1 MDQRAYERNVQYL
14 KELQSPS
21 WDPGLPEDLAR
32 MLESGR
38 EDELTAVMF
47 ESYMENARAQRTKN
61 IERLTKEIRD
71 FEEQSRRASEQP
83 RGVSPPPRKRERQE
97 DNHPTDATLDRLL
110 SGLISGKPKVDPM
123 EDVEMAPPAP
133 VEGRIA
139 KASKRAV
146 EAVSSLGKNPKK
158 KKKDTDERKV
168 EVLNKRKADTLA
180 KIQSLDDK
188 KARLQKELDQIDADL
203 EAILGP
209 VPAQLLSDPFPH
221 RPPRRFD
228 SPVFVPRTH
237 DSPPTYYPRDYGT
250 PPTYDLTDD
259 EEPIYVPEAT
269 PLVPET
275 RSNSSILSNS
285 DYVPIDEEILFDP
298 ERLQREIEARAAK
311 REEKQMEEL
320 KRLEARS
327 LREEQERVF
336 QESARLDRERQEA
349 ARAEAERAEKE
360 RQEEL
365 NRAEAVRKMKEEA
378 ERVVISK
385 QEQRERDRLR
395 DVALILSIPREE
407 EASDPALVFTAGL
420 TTPTAR
426 LRRRFLKS
434 QPLKDI
440 KTWACAEL
448 ARDPE
453 HYLSFDEFDLVDPSA
468 SVLSDLSLP
477 IGQVFH
483 TKGSNL
489 NIQSR

>member
-1 MDQRAYERNVQYL
+1 
-14 KELQSPS
+14 
-21 WDPGLPEDLAR
+21 

-38 EDELTAVMF
+38 EAELAAVMF
-47 ESYMENARAQRTKN
+47 ESYMESARAERARN
-61 IERLTKEIRD
+61 IERLTKEIRE
-71 FEEQSRRASEQP
+71 FEEQSGRASEQP
-83 RGVSPPPRKRERQE
+83 HDASSPPRKREREE
-97 DNHPTDATLDRLL
+97 DDHPSDSILDRLV
-110 SGLISGKPKVDPM
+110 SGLVSGKPKVDPM
-123 EDVEMAPPAP
+123 EDVEMAPP
-133 VEGRIA
+133 VDGRIA
-139 KASKRAV
+139 RVSKRV
-146 EAVSSLGKNPKK
+146 IEAASSLGQIPKK
-158 KKKDTDERKV
+158 KKKDPEERKV
-168 EVLNKRKADTLA
+168 ELLNKRKAETLA

-209 VPAQLLSDPFPH
+209 VPAQLLSEPFPH
-221 RPPRRFD
+221 RPLRRND
-228 SPVFVPRTH
+228 SPIFVPRTL
-237 DSPPTYYPRDYGT
+237 DAPPTFYARDYGS

-259 EEPIYVPEAT
+259 DEPVFVSERRAP
-269 PLVPET
+269 VPET
-275 RSNSSILSNS
+275 RSNTSVLTNS
-285 DYVPIDEEILFDP
+285 DYAPIDEEILFNP
-298 ERLQREIEARAAK
+298 ERLQREIDARVSK

-349 ARAEAERAEKE
+349 ARVEAERIEKE

-365 NRAEAVRKMKEEA
+365 QKAEAVRKMKEEA
-378 ERVVISK
+378 EKVMVSK

-395 DVALILSIPREE
+395 DMALILSIPREE
-407 EASDPALVFTAGL
+407 EASDPSLVFTAGL
-420 TTPTAR
+420 TTPTSR
-426 LRRRFLKS
+426 LRRKFLKT
-434 QPLKDI
+434 QPLRDI

-453 HYLSFDEFDLVDPSA
+453 HYLSLDEFDLVDPSA